1 MVVGSL
7 NTLLLPPQALC
18 VAINMFSFS
27 IVWPRVNVN
36 EPAAID
42 GQGAFIHSGL
52 MYSDVALWTL
62 LRSSI
67 VPGGSSGCLL
77 QQGT

>member
-1 MVVGSL
+1 
-7 NTLLLPPQALC
+7 
-18 VAINMFSFS
+18 MFSFS

-42 GQGAFIHSGL
+42 GQGAFLHSGL

-62 LRSSI
+62 LL
-67 VPGGSSGCLL
+67 CLAEA
-77 QQGT
+77 QAVYCSKGREHMQYA